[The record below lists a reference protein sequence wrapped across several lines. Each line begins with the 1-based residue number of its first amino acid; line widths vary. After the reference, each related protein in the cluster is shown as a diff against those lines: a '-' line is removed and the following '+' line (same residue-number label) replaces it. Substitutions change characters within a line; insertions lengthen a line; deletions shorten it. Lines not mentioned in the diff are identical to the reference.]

1 MAQKGTLVNEH
12 EWLYHKDVVAKEGPA
27 FERLQTRLMTPDYY
41 EGVLVEAPFFDGVSR
56 PEETEAVAIRCVG
69 IIGDEGATPS
79 GPGAFN
85 YRDGVML
92 GTYRHHAGRFTIS
105 GFNILGNLGNPAADR
120 LLFNLVAEARADASS
135 VQSLPEDY
143 EAEMATLGISPAN

>member
-1 MAQKGTLVNEH
+1 
-12 EWLYHKDVVAKEGPA
+12 
-27 FERLQTRLMTPDYY
+27 
-41 EGVLVEAPFFDGVSR
+41 VSR

-69 IIGDEGATPS
+69 IIGDEGAASS

-92 GTYRHHAGRFTIS
+92 GTYRHHAGRFTIN

-120 LLFNLVAEARADASS
+120 MLFNLVDEANADTSS
-135 VQSLPEDY
+135 VQALPEDY
-143 EAEMATLGISPAN
+143 EAELASLGITDKP